1 VVVENIAKKLVHDMH
16 YEERV
21 RLVVKY
27 HADYLNQKISKQ
39 EARGKHLTRDEYF
52 KASDDGCLLFPTLPQ
67 IRFLTKMHLFTYYR

>member
-1 VVVENIAKKLVHDMH
+1 MVVENIAKKLVHDMH
-16 YEERV
+16 YEECV

-39 EARGKHLTRDEYF
+39 EARGKHLTRDKYF